1 MIIRVIYT
9 NGNYDLVKD
18 LLLDQLIYS
27 GRVSKFYRS
36 GKWAVIG
43 RDRVRGMGGADIGYR
58 RRRYDH

>member
-9 NGNYDLVKD
+9 DGNYDLVKD

-27 GRVSKFYRS
+27 GRISKFYRS

-43 RDRVRGMGGADIGYR
+43 RDRVRGMGGVDSGVR

>member
-9 NGNYDLVKD
+9 DGTYDLVKD

-43 RDRVRGMGGADIGYR
+43 RDRVRGMGGSDSGHR